1 MHVNVRGHGQRAARS
16 GAAFGDIHG
25 CGGQHRRVVGPVNG
39 HGQGIGGRS
48 AVTVRHREDEAVGQ
62 AFAQTQ
68 SLHFGQSIIQAI
80 GIVARSIQDKRAIL
94 AHRACLGNK
103 IHHIMQ
109 IRINRDRQDTADTGR
124 ILGNGGCGRAHGG
137 RVVAAVDTHGYGS
150 RGRTAVIIG
159 HCDRKGIGQT
169 FARAQPFYRGQRG
182 IQHIGVVAV
191 RIHTERAVTARR
203 IGLGRKADHVVH
215 IRIRGHGQRAAGSR
229 AAFGDIH
236 GCGGQRRRV
245 VGPVDSHGQ
254 GIGGRSAVIVRHREG
269 KGIGQAFTQ
278 TQSLHCGQGI
288 VQGIGIVAV
297 GVHLERTVTAG
308 GIGLGRE
315 CHCIMNIRVHRR
327 GQRAADRWR
336 VLGYDCRGCGHGG
349 RVVAA
354 VDAHGHNRGGRSA
367 VVVRHC
373 NHKGVGQ
380 AFAQTQPLHR
390 GQRGIQHIGIVAV
403 RIHTERAVTARCIG
417 LGRKADHVVHI
428 RIRGHGQRAAGSGAV
443 FSDIHG
449 CGGQHRRVVGP
460 VDGHG
465 QCAGGRPAVN
475 VGRRERKG
483 VGKAFAHAQALHRG
497 QRIVQGIGIV
507 ARGIQCERAIEPD
520 RTCLRHKTRDI
531 MKIRVHGSG
540 QRAADPDCI
549 LGDVGRCRRH
559 CGRVIAAVDAHG
571 QSAGGRAAVAV
582 GCRERKDVGEAFANA
597 QALHRWQGIIQGIGV
612 IARGIQRECAIEP
625 GRICLRNKTRNIM
638 KIRVQGSGQRAADPG
653 RILNNGGG
661 GSSHDGRVI
670 AAVDAHGY
678 DRGR

>member
-215 IRIRGHGQRAAGSR
+215 IRIRGHGQRAAGS
-229 AAFGDIH
+229 
-236 GCGGQRRRV
+236 
-245 VGPVDSHGQ
+245 
-254 GIGGRSAVIVRHREG
+254 
-269 KGIGQAFTQ
+269 
-278 TQSLHCGQGI
+278 
-288 VQGIGIVAV
+288 
-297 GVHLERTVTAG
+297 
-308 GIGLGRE
+308 
-315 CHCIMNIRVHRR
+315 
-327 GQRAADRWR
+327 
-336 VLGYDCRGCGHGG
+336 
-349 RVVAA
+349 
-354 VDAHGHNRGGRSA
+354 
-367 VVVRHC
+367 
-373 NHKGVGQ
+373 
-380 AFAQTQPLHR
+380 
-390 GQRGIQHIGIVAV
+390 
-403 RIHTERAVTARCIG
+403 
-417 LGRKADHVVHI
+417 
-428 RIRGHGQRAAGSGAV
+428 GAV

-612 IARGIQRECAIEP
+612 IARGIQRECAIES